1 MDETQTDGGDDFYEK
16 IEAPKFVDLTAP
28 DHYRPDNDDRYWFC
42 LRVGCD
48 QKHEEE
54 MDSEVIYKNFVL
66 RVMAARSPN
75 VRLRKAL
82 YGKDPSAKMKCPL
95 TVPAKTSKS
104 RLALVSSISQK
115 MVDGKVKGRPLF
127 KQCETPKKKEKQS
140 SVLAA
145 KALTT
150 PHNKKRLSNLGAF
163 RSVRNPKPPAL
174 AVPKNRRVA
183 KALVFHSPKKTVR
196 MNLSK
201 STELSVRRLCAG
213 MKKLEIASGK
223 KDALGSNKP
232 VPVDSS
238 RKRFRG
244 REVKSRVYDS
254 LHPKNCQVKEAKFST
269 HLKKKNGDKEEV
281 QTHCVPTPYEDSEND
296 SSDMEIEQK
305 SRNGSL
311 AKCSISG
318 TSEGENGNEHK
329 ECWGT
334 QKTSE
339 LPLGENKSEA
349 MSDPSNGSLAKC
361 SISGTSEGES
371 GNEHKECWG
380 TQKTSELPLGENKSE
395 AMSDPSRSEGTSLEN
410 CKEKNTGNGN
420 VSLTEDQNGEGNITS
435 ERGDIQE
442 QVKSSPAKGTVPS
455 AIETDQNENASVSDD
470 KENEGEVINN
480 DDKENASASNDN
492 RKLNPNTG
500 HMVKKKMLGKHETS
514 KGSQTVTKVLT
525 KTSKGNSTPAVNCA
539 GVNYGKPKLTN
550 PKPFRLRTDER
561 QILKEANLEKKLH
574 HLEPGK
580 ETTTKTIHQSARNE
594 KALEQN
600 ESASDARA
608 GSEKGPV
615 RRTRKTQPQR
625 RGNSCPR
632 TSKAAAERKESIT
645 PHRITVS
652 KRRKSNLAASR
663 QEFSQDKAAKKSQE
677 SLKRTKSLCMKQI
690 ARTRGIEPSKK
701 KTLAPTTPSRLRM
714 IKESSPTILRTE
726 ATTKPIK
733 KGASP
738 VTKAS
743 ASFATRPSFMGR
755 KPATIPK
762 EPHFHSVHA
771 PKSCTKR
778 AA

>member
-1 MDETQTDGGDDFYEK
+1 
-16 IEAPKFVDLTAP
+16 
-28 DHYRPDNDDRYWFC
+28 
-42 LRVGCD
+42 
-48 QKHEEE
+48 
-54 MDSEVIYKNFVL
+54 
-66 RVMAARSPN
+66 
-75 VRLRKAL
+75 
-82 YGKDPSAKMKCPL
+82 MKCPL

-150 PHNKKRLSNLGAF
+150 PHNKKRLSNLRAF

-254 LHPKNCQVKEAKFST
+254 LHPKKCQVKEAKFST

-281 QTHCVPTPYEDSEND
+281 QTHCVPTTPYEDSEND
-296 SSDMEIEQK
+296 SSDMEIEEK

-318 TSEGENGNEHK
+318 TSEGEN
-329 ECWGT
+329 
-334 QKTSE
+334 
-339 LPLGENKSEA
+339 
-349 MSDPSNGSLAKC
+349 
-361 SISGTSEGES
+361 

-492 RKLNPNTG
+492 R
-500 HMVKKKMLGKHETS
+500 
-514 KGSQTVTKVLT
+514 
-525 KTSKGNSTPAVNCA
+525 
-539 GVNYGKPKLTN
+539 
-550 PKPFRLRTDER
+550 
-561 QILKEANLEKKLH
+561 
-574 HLEPGK
+574 
-580 ETTTKTIHQSARNE
+580 
-594 KALEQN
+594 
-600 ESASDARA
+600 
-608 GSEKGPV
+608 
-615 RRTRKTQPQR
+615 
-625 RGNSCPR
+625 
-632 TSKAAAERKESIT
+632 
-645 PHRITVS
+645 
-652 KRRKSNLAASR
+652 
-663 QEFSQDKAAKKSQE
+663 
-677 SLKRTKSLCMKQI
+677 
-690 ARTRGIEPSKK
+690 
-701 KTLAPTTPSRLRM
+701 
-714 IKESSPTILRTE
+714 
-726 ATTKPIK
+726 
-733 KGASP
+733 
-738 VTKAS
+738 
-743 ASFATRPSFMGR
+743 
-755 KPATIPK
+755 
-762 EPHFHSVHA
+762 
-771 PKSCTKR
+771 
-778 AA
+778 

>member
-1 MDETQTDGGDDFYEK
+1 
-16 IEAPKFVDLTAP
+16 
-28 DHYRPDNDDRYWFC
+28 
-42 LRVGCD
+42 
-48 QKHEEE
+48 
-54 MDSEVIYKNFVL
+54 
-66 RVMAARSPN
+66 
-75 VRLRKAL
+75 
-82 YGKDPSAKMKCPL
+82 MKCPL

-201 STELSVRRLCAG
+201 STELSVRRLCAE

-223 KDALGSNKP
+223 KDALGSSKP

-254 LHPKNCQVKEAKFST
+254 LHPKKCQVKEAKFST
-269 HLKKKNGDKEEV
+269 HLKKRDGDEEEV
-281 QTHCVPTPYEDSEND
+281 QMHCVPTPYEDTEND
-296 SSDMEIEQK
+296 SSDMEIEEK

-329 ECWGT
+329 EY
-334 QKTSE
+334 
-339 LPLGENKSEA
+339 
-349 MSDPSNGSLAKC
+349 
-361 SISGTSEGES
+361 
-371 GNEHKECWG
+371 WG

-395 AMSDPSRSEGTSLEN
+395 AMSDPSRSEGTLLEN

-492 RKLNPNTG
+492 R
-500 HMVKKKMLGKHETS
+500 
-514 KGSQTVTKVLT
+514 
-525 KTSKGNSTPAVNCA
+525 
-539 GVNYGKPKLTN
+539 
-550 PKPFRLRTDER
+550 
-561 QILKEANLEKKLH
+561 
-574 HLEPGK
+574 
-580 ETTTKTIHQSARNE
+580 
-594 KALEQN
+594 
-600 ESASDARA
+600 
-608 GSEKGPV
+608 
-615 RRTRKTQPQR
+615 
-625 RGNSCPR
+625 
-632 TSKAAAERKESIT
+632 
-645 PHRITVS
+645 
-652 KRRKSNLAASR
+652 
-663 QEFSQDKAAKKSQE
+663 
-677 SLKRTKSLCMKQI
+677 
-690 ARTRGIEPSKK
+690 
-701 KTLAPTTPSRLRM
+701 
-714 IKESSPTILRTE
+714 
-726 ATTKPIK
+726 
-733 KGASP
+733 
-738 VTKAS
+738 
-743 ASFATRPSFMGR
+743 
-755 KPATIPK
+755 
-762 EPHFHSVHA
+762 
-771 PKSCTKR
+771 
-778 AA
+778 